1 MPILSAR
8 AFKSLAR
15 KGGVPG
21 GGLLVG
27 KDYPVSV
34 EPGDA
39 SDSGHRRVRFTLS
52 RPEVDREGDIVSL
65 SGWVLEAYKN
75 SPVVLWNH
83 DHDRLV
89 GRTVDI
95 GLEDGALKGTV
106 EFVPADTPV
115 FGPLAE
121 GLLRLCRAGFVHAC
135 SVGFRPL
142 EWSIPQGEMARG
154 DDFAPGI
161 DFLRQELVEWSLV
174 GIPCLPSA
182 LIEPVPVL
190 PVVDA
195 SPVPGNPPPVVQD
208 AAVIE
213 AAKSAIAAAERAEAA
228 CAKALDAERAAK
240 AAADSAALRRRIRD
254 ALAAA

>member
-15 KGGVPG
+15 KGGVPAAG
-21 GGLLVG
+21 VLVG

-34 EPGDA
+34 EPGDV
-39 SDSGHRRVRFTLS
+39 SDPGDRRVRFTLS

-65 SGWVLEAYKN
+65 SGWMLDAYKN

-95 GLEDGALKGTV
+95 GLEDGGLKGTV

-182 LIEPVPVL
+182 LIEPVPIAA
-190 PVVDA
+190 PDA
-195 SPVPGNPPPVVQD
+195 APVPGTPPPVVQD